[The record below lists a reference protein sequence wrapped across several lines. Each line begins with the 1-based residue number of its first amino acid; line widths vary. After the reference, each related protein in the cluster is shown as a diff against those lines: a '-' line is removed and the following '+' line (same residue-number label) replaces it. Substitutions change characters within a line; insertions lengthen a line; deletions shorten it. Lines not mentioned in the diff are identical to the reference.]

1 MNTPSGQ
8 YTAKELCRCC
18 GSVARYI
25 KTRVCVRCAIGRKE
39 AAYERTL
46 LRSKPSQAQMQKA
59 SSEKSKA
66 NIQKQ
71 LRRWIVEES
80 QERQKNDRMIWEC

>member
-8 YTAKELCRCC
+8 YISKELCRCC

-59 SSEKSKA
+59 SSEQTKL
-66 NIQKQ
+66 NIKKQ
-71 LRRWIVEES
+71 LNRWNIEES
-80 QERQKNDRMIWEC
+80 QERQKNDRIIWEC

>member
-1 MNTPSGQ
+1 MNTPLGQ
-8 YTAKELCRCC
+8 YEDKGNPHHC
-18 GSVARYI
+18 GSFARYI
-25 KTRVCVRCAIGRKE
+25 KTNVCVRCAIGRKE